1 MYKDTLPSGRGI
13 TSVGSN
19 RSERGCDSILPV
31 GGGHLGKVFFLQL
44 EHRRNRFLSFA
55 FLLSAPDGIRVGA
68 VVARALLTTFGDMD
82 SHGGRPFQGIVNVPL
97 LSLLCEDPVIM
108 RKVEQGG

>member
-19 RSERGCDSILPV
+19 RSERGCDSTLPV
-31 GGGHLGKVFFLQL
+31 GGGHLGKVFFFQL
-44 EHRRNRFLSFA
+44 EHRRNWYLSFP
-55 FLLSAPDGIRVGA
+55 FLLSAPEGIHVGS
-68 VVARALLTTFGDMD
+68 VVARAMLTTFGGMA
-82 SHGGRPFQGIVNVPL
+82 SHGGQPFQGIVNVPL
-97 LSLLCEDPVIM
+97 FSLLCEAPVMM